1 MFEAGKWWGRQGGNC
16 KAIPAL
22 AVVSAEIRRISAL
35 QYSHMELFLES
46 FLYPAYATIL
56 GLIIGSFLN
65 VFLYRFHTGKSLNGS
80 SHCLSCRVRLYWYE
94 LVPLVSYIVLLGR
107 CRTCSSYIPSRYFL
121 VEILTGLA
129 FWLAATSPFPILL
142 QAIIAIFF
150 SVLILILIYDLAHTI
165 IPDEF
170 VLALVGLAFL
180 QISYQVYFGG
190 TIWDFGFALLSG
202 LAAAGPF
209 VFLWVISQGR
219 WIGLG
224 DAKLAFPLGMMV
236 GLYGVVSLVILSFWL
251 GAAISLILIG
261 IQKLLKRG
269 QIDLRITGRALTMK
283 SEIPFAPFLIL
294 AFLAVF
300 LLHIDAVSL
309 LSYVI

>member
-1 MFEAGKWWGRQGGNC
+1 
-16 KAIPAL
+16 
-22 AVVSAEIRRISAL
+22 
-35 QYSHMELFLES
+35 MELFFES
-46 FLYPAYATIL
+46 LLYPVYAAIL

-80 SHCLSCRVRLYWYE
+80 SHCLSCHVRLYWYE
-94 LVPLVSYIVLLGR
+94 LVPLVSYVVLRGR
-107 CRTCSSYIPSRYFL
+107 CRTCSSYIPPRYFI
-121 VEILTGLA
+121 VEFLTGVA
-129 FWLAATSPFPILL
+129 FFTAAVSPYSFFL
-142 QAIIAIFF
+142 QIIIALFL
-150 SVLILILIYDLAHTI
+150 SVLILILVYDLAHTI

-170 VLALVGLAFL
+170 VVTLLALAFL
-180 QISYQVYFGG
+180 FTSYNVFNGG
-190 TIWDFGFALLSG
+190 SYGEFAWAFLAG

-224 DAKLAFPLGMMV
+224 DAKLAFPLGIMT
-236 GLYGVVSLVILSFWL
+236 GLSGVVSLVMLAFWL

-261 IQKLLKRG
+261 VQKLLKRG

-300 LLHIDAVSL
+300 LFHIEAISL
-309 LSYVI
+309 LSYVM